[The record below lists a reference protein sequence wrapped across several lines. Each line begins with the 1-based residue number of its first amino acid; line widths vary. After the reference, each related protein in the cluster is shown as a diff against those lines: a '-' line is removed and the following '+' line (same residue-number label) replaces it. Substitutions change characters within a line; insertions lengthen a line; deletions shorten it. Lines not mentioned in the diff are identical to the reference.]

1 VQCFLLQAEFHIPRV
16 LYGIHI
22 GDGNLSYLT
31 FLLTSFLYLQWY
43 PCGSFKGDARSKA
56 LCQNYADDGLFS
68 GMAKKQLDTGM
79 AGSLFREIGNLAGTV
94 IRAYPQL
101 KKSKDNLEY
110 GYKVA
115 FEGLPE
121 NQEITPV
128 KPTEQSGIL
137 DSIKGMF
144 S

>member
-1 VQCFLLQAEFHIPRV
+1 
-16 LYGIHI
+16 
-22 GDGNLSYLT
+22 
-31 FLLTSFLYLQWY
+31 
-43 PCGSFKGDARSKA
+43 
-56 LCQNYADDGLFS
+56 
-68 GMAKKQLDTGM
+68 MAKKQLDSGM
-79 AGSLFREIGNLAGTV
+79 AGSLFREVGNLAGTV

-101 KKSKDNLEY
+101 KKSKDDLEY

-128 KPTEQSGIL
+128 KPTEQNGII
-137 DSIKGMF
+137 DNIKGMF